1 MIFLL
6 CDEEENYFVM
16 EGLINSLGKVIQQ
29 SSKEA
34 WSGKAIYDNLDVLVL
49 ATD

>member
-16 EGLINSLGKVIQQ
+16 ETLINSLGKVIQQ
-29 SSKEA
+29 ASKEP
-34 WSGKAIYDNLDVLVL
+34 WSGKAIYDNLDTLML